1 MRSSSRCLAVADV
14 ADEPQPFNMSQ
25 VEPAPSG
32 RRFRR
37 LAMTTTAL
45 TYLLVSAGAIVRVT
59 GAGMGCPDWPKCF
72 GLLVPPTS
80 VAELPP
86 MGTYSYPAGWRVESF
101 DPLMTWIEY
110 LNRLLGA
117 LVGLFILAT
126 LVVAIVDFRRRR
138 SVLLPTIGAFVGVL
152 VAAWLGARVVAH
164 ELAPWMVTV
173 HLGSAIVVVTCL
185 VVAIVNASSQ
195 AVNVPTAGQRLAA
208 RSTVV
213 LGVIALVQGGL
224 GTQVRGQIEDIA
236 RHKPDLARADLLNTV
251 GLLDLLHKNL
261 AMVVV
266 AGAVMVLFIFRA
278 HVRSQTAALR
288 AALATAMLGLAQF
301 AVGAVLATLG
311 LPKPFQV
318 LHLLVAALFL
328 GTLTAAG
335 MLAKRT

>member
-1 MRSSSRCLAVADV
+1 
-14 ADEPQPFNMSQ
+14 MSQ

-37 LAMTTTAL
+37 LALTTTAL
-45 TYLLVSAGAIVRVT
+45 TYFLVSVGAIVRVT

-86 MGTYSYPAGWRVESF
+86 MGTYSYPPGWRVESF

-126 LVVAIVDFRRRR
+126 LIVAVIDFRRRR

-152 VAAWLGARVVAH
+152 IAAWLGARVVAH

-173 HLGSAIVVVTCL
+173 HLGAAIAVVSCL
-185 VVAIVNASSQ
+185 VVAVVNASSEPV
-195 AVNVPTAGQRLAA
+195 AEPTAGQRLAA
-208 RSTVV
+208 RSTVIVGV
-213 LGVIALVQGGL
+213 LALVQGGL
-224 GTQVRGQIEDIA
+224 GTQVRGLIEDIA
-236 RHKPDLARADLLNTV
+236 RNNPDIARADLVNKV

-261 AMVVV
+261 AMVVA

-278 HVRSQTAALR
+278 HVRSQTAAVR
-288 AALATAMLGLAQF
+288 AALASALLALAQV
-301 AVGAVLATLG
+301 AIGAVLATMA
-311 LPKPFQV
+311 LPKTFQV

-328 GTLTAAG
+328 GALTAAG